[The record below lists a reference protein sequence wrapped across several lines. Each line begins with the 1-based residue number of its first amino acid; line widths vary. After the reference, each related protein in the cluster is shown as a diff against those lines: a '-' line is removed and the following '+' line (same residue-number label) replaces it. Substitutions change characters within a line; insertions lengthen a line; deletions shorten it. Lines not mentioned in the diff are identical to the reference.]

1 MKIFFNGYFYIYEK
15 QKIDRASSIFS
26 KKFNISNNFFFNLHS
41 VDEKKSTSLN
51 NKYFQKNMPADVLSF
66 PLYKNID
73 TILNLDPRN
82 EEDLGDM
89 FINRKI
95 VKNNSRIYEK
105 SFVEELQFII
115 IHGLLH
121 LVGYTHENEIELREM
136 EDEIMGILMD
146 MREEDDD

>member
-1 MKIFFNGYFYIYEK
+1 MKIFFNGYFYNYEK
-15 QKIDRASSIFS
+15 QKIDLASLIFS
-26 KKFNISNNFFFNLHS
+26 KKFNISNNFYFNLHS
-41 VDEKKSTSLN
+41 VNEEKSKSLN
-51 NKYFQKNMPADVLSF
+51 NKYFQKDNAADVLSF

-73 TILNLDPRN
+73 SILNLNREN

-95 VKNNSRIYEK
+95 VKKHSQIYEK

-121 LVGYTHENEIELREM
+121 LVGYSHKNEIELREM
-136 EDEIMGILMD
+136 EDKIMRMVWNGS
-146 MREEDDD
+146 

>member
-1 MKIFFNGYFYIYEK
+1 M
-15 QKIDRASSIFS
+15 
-26 KKFNISNNFFFNLHS
+26 
-41 VDEKKSTSLN
+41 
-51 NKYFQKNMPADVLSF
+51 SF

-73 TILNLDPRN
+73 SILSLNPEN

-95 VKNNSRIYEK
+95 IKKHSLIYGK

-121 LVGYTHENEIELREM
+121 LVGYSHKNEIKLRKM
-136 EDEIMGILMD
+136 EDELMK
-146 MREEDDD
+146 MVWNEY

>member
-1 MKIFFNGYFYIYEK
+1 MKIFFNGYFYNYEK
-15 QKIDRASSIFS
+15 EKIDQASLIFT
-26 KKFNISNNFFFNLHS
+26 KKFNISNNFYFNLHS
-41 VDEKKSTSLN
+41 VNENKSKSLN
-51 NKYFQKNMPADVLSF
+51 KTYFQKNNATDVLSF

-73 TILNLDPRN
+73 SILRLNPEN

-95 VKNNSRIYEK
+95 IKKHSQIYGK

-121 LVGYTHENEIELREM
+121 LVGYSHKNEIKLRKM
-136 EDEIMGILMD
+136 EDELMK
-146 MREEDDD
+146 MVWNEY

>member
-15 QKIDRASSIFS
+15 QKIDQASSIFS

-41 VDEKKSTSLN
+41 VDEKQSTSLN
-51 NKYFQKNMPADVLSF
+51 NKYFQKNMVADVLSF

-73 TILNLDPRN
+73 TILNLDPNN

-95 VKNNSRIYEK
+95 IKKHSQIYGK

-121 LVGYTHENEIELREM
+121 LVGYSHKNEIKLRKM
-136 EDEIMGILMD
+136 EDEIMKMVWN
-146 MREEDDD
+146 EY

>member
-51 NKYFQKNMPADVLSF
+51 SEYFQKNVPADVLSF

-73 TILNLDPRN
+73 SILNLDPEK

-95 VKNNSRIYEK
+95 VKKNCQIYDK

-121 LVGYTHENEIELREM
+121 LVGYTHENEIELREI
-136 EDEIMGILMD
+136 EDEIMKVVWDGS
-146 MREEDDD
+146 

>member
-1 MKIFFNGYFYIYEK
+1 
-15 QKIDRASSIFS
+15 
-26 KKFNISNNFFFNLHS
+26 
-41 VDEKKSTSLN
+41 
-51 NKYFQKNMPADVLSF
+51 MPADVLSF

-73 TILNLDPRN
+73 SILNLNPEN

-95 VKNNSRIYEK
+95 VKKNSQIYGK

-121 LVGYTHENEIELREM
+121 LVGYTHKNEIELRVTE
-136 EDEIMGILMD
+136 EEIMKLVWDGS
-146 MREEDDD
+146 

>member
-1 MKIFFNGYFYIYEK
+1 LKIFFNGYFYIYEK

-73 TILNLDPRN
+73 TILNLDPHN

-95 VKNNSRIYEK
+95 VKKNSQIYDK

-121 LVGYTHENEIELREM
+121 LVGYTHENEIELREI
-136 EDEIMGILMD
+136 EDEIMRMVWDGS
-146 MREEDDD
+146 

>member
-1 MKIFFNGYFYIYEK
+1 LKIFFNGYFYIYEK
-15 QKIDRASSIFS
+15 RKIDQASLIFS
-26 KKFNISNNFFFNLHS
+26 KKFNISNNFSFNLHS
-41 VDEKKSTSLN
+41 VNEKKSQSLN
-51 NKYFQKNMPADVLSF
+51 SQYFQKNMPADVLSF

-73 TILNLDPRN
+73 SILNLNPEN

-95 VKNNSRIYEK
+95 VKKNSQIYGK

-121 LVGYTHENEIELREM
+121 LVGYTHKNEIELRVTE
-136 EDEIMGILMD
+136 EEIMKLVWDGS
-146 MREEDDD
+146 

>member
-1 MKIFFNGYFYIYEK
+1 MKIFFNGYFYNYEK
-15 QKIDRASSIFS
+15 QKIDQASLIFS
-26 KKFNISNNFFFNLHS
+26 KKFNISNNFYFNLHS
-41 VDEKKSTSLN
+41 VNEEKSKSLN
-51 NKYFQKNMPADVLSF
+51 NKYFQKDNAADVLSF

-73 TILNLDPRN
+73 TILNLNREN

-95 VKNNSRIYEK
+95 IKKHSQIYGK

-121 LVGYTHENEIELREM
+121 LVGYSHKNEIELREM
-136 EDEIMGILMD
+136 EDKIMRMVWNGS
-146 MREEDDD
+146 

>member
-1 MKIFFNGYFYIYEK
+1 MKIFFNGFFYNYEK
-15 QKIDRASSIFS
+15 QKIDKATLIFS
-26 KKFNISNNFFFNLHS
+26 KKFNISNNFYFNLHS
-41 VDEKKSTSLN
+41 VNEKKSKSLN
-51 NKYFQKNMPADVLSF
+51 KKYFQKNNAADVLSF

-73 TILNLDPRN
+73 TILNLSPEN

-95 VKNNSRIYEK
+95 VKKHSQIYGK

-121 LVGYTHENEIELREM
+121 LVGYSHKNEIKLRKT
-136 EDEIMGILMD
+136 EDEIMKMVWNGS
-146 MREEDDD
+146 

>member
-1 MKIFFNGYFYIYEK
+1 MKIFFNGYFYIDEK
-15 QKIDRASSIFS
+15 EKIDQASLIFS

-41 VDEKKSTSLN
+41 IDEKKSTSLN
-51 NKYFQKNMPADVLSF
+51 SKYFQKNVPADVLSF

-73 TILNLDPRN
+73 SILNLDPEN

-95 VKNNSRIYEK
+95 VKKNSQIYDK

-121 LVGYTHENEIELREM
+121 LVGYTHKNEIELREI
-136 EDEIMGILMD
+136 EDEIMRVVWDGS
-146 MREEDDD
+146 

>member
-15 QKIDRASSIFS
+15 QKIDQASSIFS

-41 VDEKKSTSLN
+41 VDEKQSTSLN
-51 NKYFQKNMPADVLSF
+51 NKYFQKNMVADVLSF

-73 TILNLDPRN
+73 TILNLDPNN

-95 VKNNSRIYEK
+95 VKKNSQIYDK

-121 LVGYTHENEIELREM
+121 LVGYTHENEIELREI
-136 EDEIMGILMD
+136 EDKIMRMVWDGS
-146 MREEDDD
+146 

>member
-1 MKIFFNGYFYIYEK
+1 LKIFFNGFFYNYEK
-15 QKIDRASSIFS
+15 QKIDKATLIFS
-26 KKFNISNNFFFNLHS
+26 KKFNISNNFYFNLHS
-41 VDEKKSTSLN
+41 VNEKKSKSLN
-51 NKYFQKNMPADVLSF
+51 KKYFQKNNAADVLSF

-73 TILNLDPRN
+73 TILNLSPEN

-95 VKNNSRIYEK
+95 VKKHSQIYGK

-121 LVGYTHENEIELREM
+121 LVGYSHKNEIKLRKT
-136 EDEIMGILMD
+136 EDEIMKMVWNGS
-146 MREEDDD
+146 